1 MKKVLALMLAV
12 VMCFGMASV
21 AFGIDVDYD
30 IPMWAQYDAS
40 GNGATLTD
48 DTIAYVAGET
58 FYVSVF
64 DGNGDKMEITS
75 AEVTQGSTTVYA
87 PAFYED
93 TEGNAPLGWV
103 VQMKTQDIAAVK
115 EYDTVLKVE
124 AVDAA
129 GQKYAGSVTL
139 IVKDYDLITDNDI
152 NKARIDGDFEV
163 ATQGRYV
170 VSAEAFKAIKSGET
184 FAFPYSGY
192 TLNVG
197 TGISN
202 ALNFRAS
209 TEKIDKLVEKYGADK
224 ILGFLDFKDKNDL
237 PVEIGVEM
245 ECTEYSSTHT
255 TNKAYVYRIEGDKLV
270 LVTDNAKYDAARD
283 VVTFKTNKLGSLV
296 ISAAPLTDSASTT
309 TPTTTTTNNSGN
321 AGTTTSNKNNPGTGA
336 NDLIGLAVAGAVV
349 ATAAGFVA
357 MKK

>member
-1 MKKVLALMLAV
+1 
-12 VMCFGMASV
+12 
-21 AFGIDVDYD
+21 
-30 IPMWAQYDAS
+30 
-40 GNGATLTD
+40 
-48 DTIAYVAGET
+48 
-58 FYVSVF
+58 
-64 DGNGDKMEITS
+64 
-75 AEVTQGSTTVYA
+75 
-87 PAFYED
+87 
-93 TEGNAPLGWV
+93 
-103 VQMKTQDIAAVK
+103 MKTQDIAAVK

-163 ATQGRYV
+163 ATNGRYV
-170 VSAEAFKAIKSGET
+170 VSADAFAAIKSGET
-184 FAFPYSGY
+184 FKFPYSGY

-309 TPTTTTTNNSGN
+309 TPTTTTTTNNSGN